1 MSATSGREATC
12 PSCGKTFDP
21 MRSRHVRVKDGRV
34 MAFCSEACKAA
45 DVVALP
51 PVMAETTKLPA
62 SYVPPAAAEPKRA
75 AATKAVPAPAP
86 VPVAVPA
93 PATVEVADDVVEEVP
108 RLRPR
113 RRWRAALAALA
124 VIVVGGMAIAL
135 VQNISP
141 SSPSRVNAA
150 PADRELPPAPAVP
163 AAPVPSPREKAT
175 AVLKGL
181 IASPS
186 PRIARSAALALART
200 CDAAAKTHLVEATK
214 TETSEIARL
223 ENAYVLARCGDD
235 AAKQTLVVSLKNA
248 RRDVKAD
255 AARHLTALGDSSGLS
270 FLHALLGVSQHRL
283 GAAEA
288 LARTKDEKAVAAL
301 TTIHGAAGTEPD
313 DKLRASIALGLAG
326 DVSVKEELRIA
337 LADPRF
343 RPAAAGALAELGDDF
358 ARDALVDG
366 LGVPSLRVD
375 AARALRRLSPNL
387 DATPLV
393 APLLDALATER
404 DNSQVSAAEA
414 VLVLTGP
421 AADAE
426 KP

>member
-1 MSATSGREATC
+1 
-12 PSCGKTFDP
+12 
-21 MRSRHVRVKDGRV
+21 
-34 MAFCSEACKAA
+34 
-45 DVVALP
+45 
-51 PVMAETTKLPA
+51 
-62 SYVPPAAAEPKRA
+62 
-75 AATKAVPAPAP
+75 
-86 VPVAVPA
+86 
-93 PATVEVADDVVEEVP
+93 
-108 RLRPR
+108 
-113 RRWRAALAALA
+113 
-124 VIVVGGMAIAL
+124 
-135 VQNISP
+135 
-141 SSPSRVNAA
+141 
-150 PADRELPPAPAVP
+150 
-163 AAPVPSPREKAT
+163 
-175 AVLKGL
+175 VLKEL
-181 IASPS
+181 LASPS
-186 PRIARSAALALART
+186 PRISRAAAIALART
-200 CDAAAKTHLVEATK
+200 CDGAARAHLAEATK

-301 TTIHGAAGTEPD
+301 TTIHGATGTEPD
-313 DKLRASIALGLAG
+313 DRLRAAIALGLAG

-343 RPAAAGALAELGDDF
+343 RPAAAAALAVLGDDF

-393 APLLDALATER
+393 APLLAALATER